1 MQNQLAASAIIRCV
15 LKPHHSLLRKE
26 VERAADLTA
35 SVVLEQ
41 RPPLCRTLLP
51 LHRLFQEF
59 HRELEGHLEVQDT
72 RLFPQL
78 LDLEAALSA
87 GDRLLPRMDDVPEAL
102 RLLRHG
108 WITLTSV
115 LDEMRELTHGFTAP
129 PEACEC
135 YGELLDILEE
145 IQMEIAS
152 EMRMEGMLFPQAAEL
167 LQLARRCEANGR
179 EHAGKLRAMH
189 AM

>member
-1 MQNQLAASAIIRCV
+1 MQSQLAASAIIRCV

-26 VERAADLTA
+26 AERVADLTA

-59 HRELEGHLEVQDT
+59 RRELEDHLEVQDN

-78 LDLEAALSA
+78 LDLEAAVSA
-87 GDRLLPRMDDVPEAL
+87 GERSLPRTDDIPEAL
-102 RLLRHG
+102 RLLKHG
-108 WITLTSV
+108 RIALTSV
-115 LDEMRELTHGFTAP
+115 LDEMRELTHGFAAP

-135 YGELLDILEE
+135 YGELLDVLAA
-145 IQMEIAS
+145 IQMEVAS
-152 EMRMEGMLFPQAAEL
+152 EMRLESMLFREAAEL
-167 LQLARRCEANGR
+167 LELARRCEANER
-179 EHAGKLRAMH
+179 EYTGKLRAMH

>member
-1 MQNQLAASAIIRCV
+1 MQNQLAISAIIRCI

-59 HRELEGHLEVQDT
+59 SRELEDHLELQDT

-78 LDLEAALSA
+78 LDLEVALYA
-87 GDRLLPRMDDVPEAL
+87 GERPLPRTDDVAEGL
-102 RLLRHG
+102 RLLKHG
-108 WITLTSV
+108 RVTLTSV
-115 LDEMRELTHGFTAP
+115 LDEMRELTHGFAAP

-135 YGELLDILEE
+135 YGELLDVLAG

-152 EMRMEGMLFPQAAEL
+152 EMRLESILVPQAAEL
-167 LQLARRCEANGR
+167 LERARRYEANGR
-179 EHAGKLRAMH
+179 EHDGKLRALH

>member
-1 MQNQLAASAIIRCV
+1 MQNQLAVSAIIRCV

-59 HRELEGHLEVQDT
+59 RRDLEDHLEVQEG

-78 LDLEAALSA
+78 LDLEAALNA
-87 GDRLLPRMDDVPEAL
+87 GEPLPQRDDVLEAVRLLK
-102 RLLRHG
+102 HG
-108 WITLTSV
+108 RNTLTSV
-115 LDEMRELTHGFTAP
+115 LDEMRELTHGFAAP
-129 PEACEC
+129 REACEC
-135 YGELLDILEE
+135 YGELLDILASV
-145 IQMEIAS
+145 QMEIAS
-152 EMRMEGMLFPQAAEL
+152 ELRMESMLFPQATEL
-167 LQLARRCEANGR
+167 LDLARRCEAYGR
-179 EHAGKLRAMH
+179 EHASTLRAMH
-189 AM
+189 AL

>member
-1 MQNQLAASAIIRCV
+1 MHNQLAISAIIRCV

-59 HRELEGHLEVQDT
+59 RRELEDHLEVQDA

-87 GDRLLPRMDDVPEAL
+87 GERPLPHMDDVPEAL
-102 RLLRHG
+102 RLLKHG
-108 WITLTSV
+108 RIALTSV
-115 LDEMRELTHGFTAP
+115 LDEMRELTHAFTAP

-135 YGELLDILEE
+135 YGELLDILAA

-152 EMRMEGMLFPQAAEL
+152 EMRMESMLFPQAAEL
-167 LQLARRCEANGR
+167 MELARRCEANAR
-179 EHAGKLRAMH
+179 EHTSKLRAMH

>member
-1 MQNQLAASAIIRCV
+1 MQNQLAVSAIIRCV

-26 VERAADLTA
+26 VERAADLNA

-59 HRELEGHLEVQDT
+59 RRDLEDHLEVQES

-78 LDLEAALSA
+78 LDLEAALNA
-87 GDRLLPRMDDVPEAL
+87 GERPLPQRDDVPEAM
-102 RLLRHG
+102 RLLKHG
-108 WITLTSV
+108 QDTLTCV
-115 LDEMRELTHGFTAP
+115 LDEMRELTHGFAAP
-129 PEACEC
+129 RGACEC
-135 YGELLDILEE
+135 YGELLDVLAS

-152 EMRMEGMLFPQAAEL
+152 ELRMECMLFPQTTEL
-167 LQLARRCEANGR
+167 LELARRCETHGR
-179 EHAGKLRAMH
+179 ERAGKLRAMH
-189 AM
+189 AL